1 MLTFFKAT
9 FSFHGVLCVATKKL
23 FPISSAVLTFIGHK
37 QTEKQ
42 SIYKDRFNITSD
54 EPLYRHDSGLMN
66 ESKPNQTENINSVPS
81 GQQGSISVEL
91 IPGVNKRLNYRVSLE
106 R

>member
-1 MLTFFKAT
+1 MGGSTQNL
-9 FSFHGVLCVATKKL
+9 S
-23 FPISSAVLTFIGHK
+23 PISSAVLTFIGHK
-37 QTEKQ
+37 QTDKQ
-42 SIYKDRFNITSD
+42 SIFIDRFNITSD

-91 IPGVNKRLNYRVSLE
+91 IPGVNKRIKYRVSLE